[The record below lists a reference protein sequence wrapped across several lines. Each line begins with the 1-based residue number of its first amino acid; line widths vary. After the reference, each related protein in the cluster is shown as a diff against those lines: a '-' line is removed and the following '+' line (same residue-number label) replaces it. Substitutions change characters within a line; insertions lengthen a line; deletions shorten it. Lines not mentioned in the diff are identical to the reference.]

1 MFKLLLNSNKSCSC
15 KNVTYKVETFCLK
28 RKADSKSHF
37 LFFVFLISHN
47 YFAHLSVHFSF
58 FLIFFLSPFSF
69 YLFPS
74 NFFSVFIQPDVS
86 SLENVCGVLM
96 FNSGFTH
103 FVYLFRSLMNEVW
116 PAAYVQSFSYI
127 AFFYLP
133 TFVCFFLPLI
143 CDRLK
148 SFFLCVY

>member
-1 MFKLLLNSNKSCSC
+1 M
-15 KNVTYKVETFCLK
+15 ETFCLK
-28 RKADSKSHF
+28 TKADSKSHF

-47 YFAHLSVHFSF
+47 YFAHLSVRFSF
-58 FLIFFLSPFSF
+58 FLILFLSPFSF

-86 SLENVCGVLM
+86 SLGNVVGVLM

-116 PAAYVQSFSYI
+116 PSAYVQSYI
-127 AFFYLP
+127 AFFLPSYLP
-133 TFVCFFLPLI
+133 LFLSFFDLWSSKI
-143 CDRLK
+143 
-148 SFFLCVY
+148 FFLCVLVFVFYSNNFYFCLIFLWLL